1 MARAKSI
8 SVRVKPRRAC
18 ILSIKRIYHLVR
30 YGSYLWEFTPKKEGF
45 LPDGDGG
52 GLGLSGDK
60 SDFFLLAP
68 SLSGTAPLS
77 GKPLRERDKF
87 LLCKWC
93 VSTWGSGIPTFM

>member
-1 MARAKSI
+1 VARAKSI

-52 GLGLSGDK
+52 GLGSVSDK
-60 SDFFLLAP
+60 SDFFSPGALPFGNRPFIGKAP
-68 SLSGTAPLS
+68 EGT
-77 GKPLRERDKF
+77 
-87 LLCKWC
+87 
-93 VSTWGSGIPTFM
+93 

>member
-1 MARAKSI
+1 VLRNGNRSATRTAKVARAKSI

-52 GLGLSGDK
+52 GLGFS
-60 SDFFLLAP
+60 
-68 SLSGTAPLS
+68 
-77 GKPLRERDKF
+77 E
-87 LLCKWC
+87 
-93 VSTWGSGIPTFM
+93 